1 MTNQN
6 DSTYFN
12 REIVQ
17 LNCSSRFSEENHET
31 LDALRCVRPGGGF
44 IPKFP
49 MFSKIEV
56 NGMNEE
62 PLYAYLKE
70 SLPSTNPI
78 IGDIKK
84 FYWSPIKV
92 NDIRWNF
99 EKFLITADG
108 VPYKRALYILQIDGQ
123 CAIEG
128 SIQHIFE
135 KGPIQ
140 HQKGFFYCKSLKL

>member
-1 MTNQN
+1 MDMYGGPKFTVLGFPCNQ
-6 DSTYFN
+6 FGL
-12 REIVQ
+12 Q
-17 LNCSSRFSEENHET
+17 APEENHET

-70 SLPSTNPI
+70 SLPSMNPM

-84 FYWSPIKV
+84 LYWSPLKV

-108 VPYKRALYILQIDGQ
+108 VPYKR
-123 CAIEG
+123 
-128 SIQHIFE
+128 
-135 KGPIQ
+135 KGPPAAERGLMGQ
-140 HQKGFFYCKSLKL
+140 DRNSELQCVHSETPTPPSSKH

>member
-1 MTNQN
+1 MDMYGGPKFTILGFPCNQ
-6 DSTYFN
+6 FGL
-12 REIVQ
+12 Q
-17 LNCSSRFSEENHET
+17 APEENHET

-70 SLPSTNPI
+70 SLPSMNPVV
-78 IGDIKK
+78 GDTKK
-84 FYWSPIKV
+84 LYWSPIKA

-108 VPYKRALYILQIDGQ
+108 VPYKRFDPHCPFEEVERDVAALL
-123 CAIEG
+123 
-128 SIQHIFE
+128 
-135 KGPIQ
+135 
-140 HQKGFFYCKSLKL
+140 